1 MLNHSV
7 RFDQNQPT
15 QSYNDLNTTRK
26 NRLLSSTN
34 WNQGINQVRL
44 PQLSRSSSS
53 SKSTKLKLT
62 TIEATLSAIQ
72 QDIHNLKLETRVRID
87 SFSNLGDFVISWKIN
102 LGSRSSGR

>member
-1 MLNHSV
+1 MLNQSA
-7 RFDQNQPT
+7 RFDQTQPT
-15 QSYNDLNTTRK
+15 QSLIDFNSARK

-34 WNQGINQVRL
+34 WNQGLNQVRL

-72 QDIHNLKLETRVRID
+72 QDIHNLKLETRVAMVSFRNRGD
-87 SFSNLGDFVISWKIN
+87 SAIS
-102 LGSRSSGR
+102 